1 MITLPKPT
9 ENLGGLLRMW
19 VLEPS
24 AVASLSSGVLSLSGQ
39 GDVIWLYITP
49 ESSHADCELR
59 RSAAGHYYELSVGGF
74 TPRIREE
81 AQRLFERMAG
91 RSYVVVLRDGNGQY
105 QLAGNPQEPL
115 RFSFSA
121 RTGSAVTDR
130 NGYEVKFERQCTMSL
145 QQIQDPFGG

>member
-39 GDVIWLYITP
+39 GDVILLYITP

-121 RTGSAVTDR
+121 RTGSAVTVR
-130 NGYEVKFERQCTMSL
+130 IGGRAVVSMSCDL
-145 QQIQDPFGG
+145 RL